1 MTGRTV
7 RGIWRYLAPALVVL
21 LLLAVW
27 VILDRVGRDAVPL
40 PEIGPVPGFALRD
53 ETGSPV
59 DESLFRGKVSVVD
72 FIFTSCAGICPMM
85 SGRMAWLQE
94 ELRDHPDVRF
104 VSFSVDPETDTPEV
118 LAEYGKRYG
127 AIPGRWTFVTGDRK
141 QIYELTQNGFR
152 LGLEAEGEDAIIHSS
167 RFVLVDRKGSIRGYY
182 DSDSTDAMDLL
193 LEQVVT
199 LSGDP
204 AR

>member
-1 MTGRTV
+1 MTV
-7 RGIWRYLAPALVVL
+7 RNANGIARYLVPALVVL
-21 LLLAVW
+21 FLLGAW
-27 VILDRVGRDAVPL
+27 VVLDRGGRDNAPL
-40 PEIGPVPGFALRD
+40 PEIGPVPAFGLMD
-53 ETGSPV
+53 ETGTPV
-59 DESLFRGKVSVVD
+59 DESIFRGKVSVVD
-72 FIFTSCAGICPMM
+72 FIFTTCAGICPMM

-104 VSFSVDPETDTPEV
+104 VSFSVDPATDTPEV
-118 LAEYGKRYG
+118 LTEYGKRYG

-141 QIYELTQNGFR
+141 QIYEMTQNGFH
-152 LGLEAEGEDAIIHSS
+152 LGLEAEGEDAIIHSP